1 MADNVVSYNKR
12 TYSEIR
18 EDLIRFVNDYY
29 PEVLADF
36 TDSSVGTMLLDL
48 NAAVGN
54 NLSVNTDRAFQ
65 ETQIENAQQRSSIL
79 NIAKN
84 LGLNIPGKRAS
95 LTVVDFA
102 VTVPVKG
109 DKPDDTYYP
118 ILSPGA
124 QVVGGGKIFETI
136 DTIDWNSGIGT
147 LGNKN
152 RFFVPNLDANG
163 VIISYTV
170 TKREIVTNGR
180 TNVYKRVI
188 TTDEAIPF
196 YELILPDTDVVSIE
210 SVIALTGTS
219 FSGTPPDAEF
229 NNINNKYFEVDWLAQ
244 QRVFVEDSNANSQA
258 AGNGNLKAGIW
269 INVTKKF
276 IKEFTPNNF
285 CKLTFGSGSG
295 EVDAFKNGLIKGGI
309 NNDFFLNNYISNTS
323 LGERLKVDYTLFV
336 KYRTG
341 GGISS
346 NIGANVLTDLGNFTL
361 AVNGARQD
369 FNSAVRRSLKVNNP
383 IPAFGGNDGL
393 SVEQVRNLSKY
404 NFASQFRCVTLNDYL
419 LQVNKIPGK
428 FGSPFRSNA
437 FKENNKIVIAMLAI
451 DSNGNLDN
459 QSTSVLK
466 NNITEY
472 LSEYRMVNDY
482 VEVRDGKIF
491 NLAFD
496 FDIYIE
502 NSSDN
507 QIANTIIRTVA
518 NYFDINKNGMNQDVF
533 LAPLYNTLNDI
544 PGVINI
550 ISAKVYNMVGNGYS
564 LNEIEQ
570 EYVDSTTREIKIINN
585 TIYSVEDSMFEI
597 LNPSKDIRLFLRKK
611 ANLFN

>member
-1 MADNVVSYNKR
+1 MPDNVVSYNKR

-18 EDLIRFVNDYY
+18 EDLVRYVTDYY
-29 PEVLADF
+29 PEVLVDF

-48 NAAVGN
+48 NAAVAN
-54 NLSVNTDRAFQ
+54 NLSFNTDRSFQ
-65 ETQIENAQQRSSIL
+65 ETQIENAQQKSSIL

-84 LGLNIPGKRAS
+84 LGFNIPGKRS
-95 LTVVDFA
+95 SITVVNFA

-109 DKPDDTYYP
+109 DKPDTTYYP
-118 ILSPGA
+118 VLAPGA
-124 QVVGGGKIFETI
+124 QVVGGGKIFETV
-136 DTIDWNSGIGT
+136 DTIDWNSGVGT

-152 RFFVPNLDANG
+152 RFFTPNLDANG

-170 TKREIVTNGR
+170 TKMEIVTNGR
-180 TNVYKRVI
+180 TNVYKRTI
-188 TTDEAIPF
+188 TSDEAIAF
-196 YELILPDTDVVSIE
+196 FELLLPDTNVISVD

-229 NNINNKYFEVDWLAQ
+229 SNPNNRYFEVDFLAQ
-244 QRVFVEDSNANSQA
+244 QRVFVEDTNASSQT

-276 IKEFTPNNF
+276 IKEFTPNGF
-285 CKLTFGSGSG
+285 CKLTFGSGNG
-295 EVDAFKNGLIKGGI
+295 EVDAFKDGLIKGGV
-309 NNDFFLNNYISNTS
+309 NNEFFLDNYISNTS

-341 GGISS
+341 GGVNS

-361 AVNGARQD
+361 TVNGARQD
-369 FNSAVRRSLKVNNP
+369 FNVAVRRSLIVKNL

-393 SVEQVRNLSKY
+393 SIEQIRNLAKY
-404 NFASQFRCVTLNDYL
+404 NFSSQYRCTTINDYL
-419 LQVNKIPGK
+419 VQVNKMPGK
-428 FGSPFRSNA
+428 YGSPFRSNT
-437 FKENNKIVIAMLAI
+437 FKENNKIVISTLAI
-451 DSNGNLDN
+451 DANGKLNN

-482 VEVRDGKIF
+482 VEVRDAKIF

-496 FDIYIE
+496 FDLYIE
-502 NSSDN
+502 NASDG
-507 QIANTIIRTVA
+507 QISNTIIRTIA
-518 NYFDINKNGMNQDVF
+518 DYFDINKNDINKDIH
-533 LAPLYNTLNDI
+533 LAPLYNTINDI
-544 PGVINI
+544 PGVVNI
-550 ISAKVYNMVGNGYS
+550 ISAKIYNRVGNSYS

-570 EYVDSTTREIKIINN
+570 DYSNSVTREIKVINN
-585 TIYSVEDSMFEI
+585 TIYSTEQSMFEI
-597 LNPSKDIRLFLRKK
+597 KYPDRDITLYLRKK
-611 ANLFN
+611 ADLFG